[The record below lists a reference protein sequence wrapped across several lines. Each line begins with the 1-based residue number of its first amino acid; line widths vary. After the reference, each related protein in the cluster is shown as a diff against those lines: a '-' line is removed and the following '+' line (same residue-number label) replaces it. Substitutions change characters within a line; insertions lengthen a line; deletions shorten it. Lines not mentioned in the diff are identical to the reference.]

1 MPHSNIYVTCL
12 YIRLW
17 GELSVSHPRVKRGLQ
32 WSTAVAFS
40 QTRFCLPRRFFAR
53 HVGRAALQHPPE
65 PVSRSPGADALLVVP
80 VVSAL
85 RSLLNPARF
94 LCMHVPVRS
103 AGFDAPSLRL
113 VIGFRWCP
121 LSLSPGDAAAAAA
134 ERCAAAAAAAA
145 TAASCFWSRRL
156 RRSFFFLSCCKSSS
170 AEAPI
175 TFLNRDYSLVHYRE
189 VVGQLKSTKSG
200 K

>member
-1 MPHSNIYVTCL
+1 ML
-12 YIRLW
+12 
-17 GELSVSHPRVKRGLQ
+17 
-32 WSTAVAFS
+32 VALRYN
-40 QTRFCLPRRFFAR
+40 TRQSL
-53 HVGRAALQHPPE
+53 

-156 RRSFFFLSCCKSSS
+156 RRSSFFCRAANQVPPRLSSPFSIVISRWSTSILQRS
-170 AEAPI
+170 AQTE
-175 TFLNRDYSLVHYRE
+175 FF
-189 VVGQLKSTKSG
+189 
-200 K
+200 